1 MSLPKTTNNSQLE
14 EQINGCDKMS
24 RVYGKMF
31 QFLQELMQDEEKF
44 KELTPIDY
52 SALGMYMGKFVEQE
66 INSSVVQI
74 MRAFCGIEMPE
85 YYCKFCPDFDIDA
98 DVEYKNRRIRLNE
111 HNNPPSPHD
120 TLRSITLGDAY
131 YALRQL
137 KEEDK
142 DGFFDDYP
150 WLNDKKFLESWRM
163 LFNYR
168 NRMAHIGEIIDA
180 DTLKDNYRQFLT
192 FLSFMPNILKTK
204 KELAPDEYIEEIAPI
219 TKKEEYKPFFTSEYS
234 PDKPYAPREIAEQY
248 CKLQE
253 LLKDP
258 EERDKSV
265 ETLNEILSNY
275 CLDAIIFK
283 GEDGKQGMKDCLGN
297 LLVPAN
303 YDGFDFIPKPL
314 EIKRNGVIA
323 IREGRYVIVTL
334 DGTGS
339 ELTKDTYD
347 EIRLA
352 SYENPSSPYIFRKN
366 GLSAWGFM
374 NYMGDEITDC
384 IADRFFDQ
392 QMYAYYSS
400 GDLWGYWE
408 YYYKVLLPPIY
419 DNIESE
425 CEPEGLLL
433 FTLNGKQG
441 YVKYDGS
448 FISLD
453 DYNNLDEDEQWD
465 VRSECIIDMLM
476 DY

>member
-98 DVEYKNRRIRLNE
+98 DVEYKNKRIRLNE
-111 HNNPPSPHD
+111 HKDPQAPIKA
-120 TLRSITLGDAY
+120 LRSISLGDAY
-131 YALRQL
+131 YALKQL
-137 KEEDK
+137 KEEEE

-150 WLNDKKFLESWRM
+150 WLYDKKFLESWRR

-204 KELAPDEYIEEIAPI
+204 KELAPAEYIEEMAPI
-219 TKKEEYKPFFTSEYS
+219 TEKKEYKPYFTSEYT
-234 PDKPYAPREIAEQY
+234 PDKPYAPKEIAEQF
-248 CKLQE
+248 CTLLE
-253 LLKDP
+253 LVKEPKECDNAMVALNDI
-258 EERDKSV
+258 KSK
-265 ETLNEILSNY
+265 Y

-283 GEDGKQGMKDCLGN
+283 GKGGKQGLKDCLGN
-297 LLVPAN
+297 ILVPAK

-314 EIKRNGVIA
+314 EYKRSGVIA
-323 IREGRYVIVTL
+323 IREERYVVVSL
-334 DGTGS
+334 DGTGT

-352 SYENPSSPYIFRKN
+352 SYENTSSPYIYRKN

-374 NYMGDEITDC
+374 NFMGDEITDC

-408 YYYKVLLPPIY
+408 YFYKVLLPPIY

-425 CEPEGLLL
+425 DEPGGLLL
-433 FTLNGKQG
+433 FTLDGKQG
-441 YVKYDGS
+441 YVKYDGT

-453 DYNNLDEDEQWD
+453 EYNSLDEDEQWD
-465 VRSECIIDMLM
+465 VRNDCIIDMLM